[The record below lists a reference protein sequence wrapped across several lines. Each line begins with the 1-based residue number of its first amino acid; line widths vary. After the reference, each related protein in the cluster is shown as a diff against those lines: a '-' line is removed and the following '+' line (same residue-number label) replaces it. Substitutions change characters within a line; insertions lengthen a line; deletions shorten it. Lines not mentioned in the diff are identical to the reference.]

1 MTQLNFKGL
10 VCRTSPQNSADGNC
24 EEIINLRLRDGSW
37 RVVGKKQPI
46 IEGVDYE
53 KVYVHKYRNFE
64 NFIGLKDSKVI
75 WFALRK
81 GNHVEN
87 KEQEICTTS
96 GDVEFNQLNNILLV
110 KDRIGIAKAIFRADK
125 YSVSLVKLPNAPIL
139 DVQVKLRD
147 EHCSKIDLSYN
158 KFSQVEID
166 TIKEALYGL
175 IKQCEK
181 NRFYEG
187 RVFLTA
193 TYQLFDGSET
203 KPTPPLLVELGNYDK
218 DAIKRENLSWG
229 DPQHSVTVR
238 SGTFWA
244 EIPVGQLNLKV
255 NNTLGEEFKD
265 TITKINVYAT
275 PVYSFYNS
283 DSVNLESAPVVGSD
297 GLPSSMVGERK
308 LKLEEIEKS
317 LFFQVL
323 SIDLKK
329 QNDEYEVVSL
339 DDVTT
344 NKTLRVDA
352 SGWMNTTGRMFV
364 YNNRLHL
371 FNTKQEFVEDAN
383 LSTCL
388 EGRYKTVTFNG
399 VMEGDPVYNYDF
411 TNSRTLTG
419 IFYLKME
426 MEDARVVEDFRVEL
440 LSSTPNILTGLTTY
454 KVRIPRFL
462 AFPDSRA
469 YKVDLYDGN
478 SFVKSLDL
486 KASATYNYSYVLFD
500 VNYKYDSRPV
510 SLDAGIETRSNPNV
524 PTIIDDSIIE
534 YTDATASEIPDFNSS
549 PAIED
554 NMNLIVSE
562 VLNPYYFPPE
572 HSYLMPGE
580 IINLAVNTEQISTSQ
595 VGQFPLYVF
604 TTEGIYAL
612 QVGDG
617 KVLYSN
623 VIPISAEVAVKG
635 SDVLPTKYGVIFVTD
650 KGLKLISGQ
659 EVIDFSE
666 PIDGAIDMNVR
677 NSRKYVSYNNTPG
690 LYNILPYLSAVPF
703 SEYSQNAVMGY
714 DITENEVIVSNPD
727 YNYSYVFSL
736 KTNTWHKITEVF
748 SDFNRYLGLQ
758 SYESGAVSA
767 KASIWINCSVS
778 PGQTVRFT
786 SAVSLSKLK
795 FDPGVLKVSV
805 GIPGGSSELFSCE
818 VDETMDLMNLLIE
831 RIDVPERYFKMV
843 VDERKVYTI
852 MPYTALILEH
862 SMFPDPQYYPF
873 VAEERELSVASE
885 GVGETF
891 SISLA
896 GREFS
901 HITDGRETISSIG
914 VMIGDWIK
922 SLNLGYEVQLED
934 DSVRIIAQPGSEG
947 NNGKLSCIA
956 SPHVSLNSS
965 DFKGG
970 ADVST
975 KQRVCDIRKEQD
987 EPILT
992 YFQTRPIS
1000 LGSYGFTKLRHT
1012 AIRGEFKPIPGQG
1025 NSFFITASDNLIKW
1039 TGVLRQCFM
1048 SSVSHVVLPQNP
1060 YSFRYFVI
1068 AGGGYVNPGHT
1079 LSLVEFEGENKFDNR
1094 LR

>member
-1 MTQLNFKGL
+1 MTQLNFKGI
-10 VCRTSPQNSADGNC
+10 VRSTSPQNNSDGTC

-37 RVVGKKQPI
+37 RAVGKKQSI

-53 KVYVHKYRNFE
+53 KVYVHKYGTFE
-64 NFIGLKDSKVI
+64 NFIGLKDGKVF
-75 WFALRK
+75 WFASRE
-81 GNHVEN
+81 GNKIVTKN
-87 KEQEICTTS
+87 QEICKVS
-96 GDVEFNQLNNILLV
+96 GKVEFSQLNNILLIKSDDFITKAV
-110 KDRIGIAKAIFRADK
+110 FEDEAYNIAIFELPDIPALGILLVDNIISDKNEFIPLDIHTDK
-125 YSVSLVKLPNAPIL
+125 YEEMQAAREMI
-139 DVQVKLRD
+139 R
-147 EHCSKIDLSYN
+147 
-158 KFSQVEID
+158 
-166 TIKEALYGL
+166 GL
-175 IKQCEK
+175 INKEK
-181 NRFYEG
+181 SKYLDYMEG
-187 RVFLTA
+187 YVFLCT
-193 TYQLFDGSET
+193 TYQLFDGTET
-203 KPTPPLLVELGNYDK
+203 KPSTPILVKVGEYVPGLIGAESEPQYDSS
-218 DAIKRENLSWG
+218 DLNITARIRVRNMNLY
-229 DPQHSVTVR
+229 
-238 SGTFWA
+238 
-244 EIPVGQLNLKV
+244 QLRVKV
-255 NNTLGEEFKD
+255 VNDLPEEYRD
-265 TITKINVYAT
+265 MITKVNVYAT
-275 PVYSFYNS
+275 PAHSFY
-283 DSVNLESAPVVGSD
+283 DMDKIYPERVKEEAIAKDHAVVMEKELKPEDVEKLLFFRVGSVD
-297 GLPSSMVGERK
+297 AM
-308 LKLEEIEKS
+308 EKS
-317 LFFQVL
+317 SEMITVKNEAL
-323 SIDLKK
+323 
-329 QNDEYEVVSL
+329 
-339 DDVTT
+339 TT
-344 NKTLRVDA
+344 NETMPVDA
-352 SGWMNTTGRMFV
+352 SGWINTTGNMFV

-371 FNTKQEFVEDAN
+371 YNTLQKLVESRMLGYSWQVRKSFDQEGELREMTAFV
-383 LSTCL
+383 
-388 EGRYKTVTFNG
+388 
-399 VMEGDPVYNYDF
+399 
-411 TNSRTLTG
+411 
-419 IFYLKME
+419 YLKVNGKKLVMRYDC
-426 MEDARVVEDFRVEL
+426 MCTAKTSFIVEFPQV
-440 LSSTPNILTGLTTY
+440 LT
-454 KVRIPRFL
+454 
-462 AFPDSRA
+462 FPDSRA
-469 YKVDLYDGN
+469 YQIDFYDRHHD
-478 SFVKSLDL
+478 STPVTVKL
-486 KASATYNYSYVLFD
+486 KPSATYNFAFGFPVKTEVLM
-500 VNYKYDSRPV
+500 
-510 SLDAGIETRSNPNV
+510 NV
-524 PTIIDDSIIE
+524 GTSQPK
-534 YTDATASEIPDFNSS
+534 F
-549 PAIED
+549 PAIINQVGD
-554 NMNLIVSE
+554 TMNLIVSE
-562 VLNPYYFPPE
+562 AANPYNFPPE

-595 VGQFPLYVF
+595 VGQFPLYIF

-690 LYNILPYLSAVPF
+690 LYSILPYLSAVPF

-758 SYESGAVSA
+758 SYEAGAVSA

-778 PGQTVRFT
+778 PGQTVKFT
-786 SAVSLSKLK
+786 SAVSLPKLK
-795 FDPGVLKVSV
+795 FDPGVLKVSI
-805 GIPGGSSELFSCE
+805 GMPGGSSELFSFE

-862 SMFPDPQYYPF
+862 SMFPDTQYYPF
-873 VAEERELSVASE
+873 VAEERELPVASE

-891 SISLA
+891 SISLD

-901 HITDGRETISSIG
+901 HITDGTETISSIG

-1012 AIRGEFKPIPGQG
+1012 AIRGEFKPIPGQS

>member
-1 MTQLNFKGL
+1 MTQLNFKGI
-10 VCRTSPQNSADGNC
+10 VRSTSPQNNADGNC

-37 RVVGKKQPI
+37 QAVGKKQPI

-53 KVYVHKYRNFE
+53 KVYVHKYGTFE
-64 NFIGLKDSKVI
+64 NFIGLKDGKVV
-75 WFALRK
+75 WFASRK

-87 KEQEICTTS
+87 KEQEICMTS

-110 KDRIGIAKAIFRADK
+110 KDEIGISKAIFRADK
-125 YSVSLVKLPNAPIL
+125 YAVSLVKLPDAPIM
-139 DVQVKLRD
+139 DV
-147 EHCSKIDLSYN
+147 KIKAYYKHISNKVELSYN
-158 KFSQVEID
+158 KSSQIETD
-166 TIKEALYGL
+166 TIKGALFGL
-175 IKQCEK
+175 IKQCESG
-181 NRFYEG
+181 NFYEG

-203 KPTPPLLVELGNYDK
+203 KPTPPILVELGSYDK

-229 DPQHSVTVR
+229 SAQNPVSVR
-238 SGTFWA
+238 SGKFWA

-275 PVYSFYNS
+275 PVHSFYDSN
-283 DSVNLESAPVVGSD
+283 SVNLEGAAVIGSD
-297 GLPSSMVGERK
+297 GLPSSMVGERR
-308 LKLEEIEKS
+308 LKSEEIEKS

-323 SIDLKK
+323 SIDMKNK
-329 QNDEYEVVSL
+329 SDEYEVISL

-388 EGRYKTVTFNG
+388 EGRYKTATYNG
-399 VMEGDPVYNYDF
+399 VTEGDPVYNYDF
-411 TNSRTLTG
+411 TKTRTLTG

-426 MEDARVVEDFRVEL
+426 QEDARVVEHFRVEL
-440 LSSTPNILTGLTTY
+440 QSSTPNILTGLTTY
-454 KVRIPRFL
+454 KVRLPRFL

-469 YKVDLYDGN
+469 YQVDLYDGN

-486 KASATYNYSYVLFD
+486 KVSATYNYSYVLFG
-500 VNYKYDSRPV
+500 VTYEYNNRP
-510 SLDAGIETRSNPNV
+510 STQNEDIETRANPNISV
-524 PTIIDDSIIE
+524 TKDESIIE
-534 YTDATASEIPDFNSS
+534 YTNAPASEIPDFNSS

-617 KVLYSN
+617 TVLYSN

-635 SDVLPTKYGVIFVTD
+635 SEVLPTKYGVIFVTER
-650 KGLKLISGQ
+650 GLKLISGQ
-659 EVIDFSE
+659 EVVDFSD
-666 PIDGAIDMNVR
+666 PINDEVDLRIRESVDYSKVTKNR
-677 NSRKYVSYNNTPG
+677 FYDSS
-690 LYNILPYLSAVPF
+690 PYLSLVPF
-703 SEYSQNAVMGY
+703 SEYVREAVMGY
-714 DITENEVIVSNPD
+714 DISQNEVIVSNPR
-727 YNYSYVFSL
+727 YNYSYVFNL
-736 KTNTWHKITEVF
+736 KTSTWHKITEVF

-758 SYESGAVSA
+758 SYEAGAVSA
-767 KASIWINCSVS
+767 RATIMIDCTVS
-778 PGQTVRFT
+778 PGQTVTFT
-786 SAVSLSKLK
+786 SAVSLPELT
-795 FDPGVLKVSV
+795 FDPGELKVSLGV
-805 GIPGGSSELFSCE
+805 PGDSIELFTCV
-818 VDETMDLMNLLIE
+818 VDETMDLMNLLEEGIS
-831 RIDVPERYFKMV
+831 VPGRYFKILT
-843 VDERKVYTI
+843 DERKVYTT

-862 SMFPDPQYYPF
+862 SMYPEAQYYSF
-873 VAEERELSVASE
+873 VAEERDFPVASE

-891 SISLA
+891 SVELD

-901 HITDGRETISSIG
+901 HVTDGTESWISIAQ
-914 VMIGDWIK
+914 MLGDWVK
-922 SLNLGYEVQLED
+922 GLHLGYEVESENGL
-934 DSVRIIAQPGSEG
+934 VKIVAQPGNEG
-947 NNGKLSCIA
+947 NNGKLTCTS
-956 SPHVSLNSS
+956 SPHVSFRTSG
-965 DFKGG
+965 FEGG
-970 ADVST
+970 ADT
-975 KQRVCDIRKEQD
+975 AIRKKVCDIWKEVAVNT
-987 EPILT
+987 LV
-992 YFQTRPIS
+992 YLQTRPIL
-1000 LGSYGFTKLRHT
+1000 LGSYGFKKISRLS
-1012 AIRGEFKPIPGQG
+1012 ARGMFRPLERPYCIAVL
-1025 NSFFITASDNLIKW
+1025 ASDDLIRWK
-1039 TGVLRQCFM
+1039 GVNEGGFTNERADATISRNWC
-1048 SSVSHVVLPQNP
+1048 
-1060 YSFRYFVI
+1060 SFRHFVFVQ
-1068 AGGGYVNPGHT
+1068 GGEVKPEHSI
-1079 LSLVEFEGENKFDNR
+1079 SLVEIEGENKFDNR

>member
-1 MTQLNFKGL
+1 MTQLNFKGI
-10 VCRTSPQNSADGNC
+10 VRSTSPQNNSDGTC

-37 RVVGKKQPI
+37 RAVGKKQPV

-53 KVYVHKYRNFE
+53 KVYVHKYGNFE
-64 NFIGLKDSKVI
+64 NFIGLKDGKVV
-75 WFALRK
+75 WFASLK
-81 GNHVEN
+81 GNNVES
-87 KEQEICTTS
+87 KEQEICTVS
-96 GDVEFNQLNNILLV
+96 DDVEFNQLNNILLV
-110 KDRIGIAKAIFRADK
+110 KDAVGIAKAIFRADK
-125 YSVSLVKLPNAPIL
+125 YSVSLVKLPDAPDL
-139 DVQVKLRD
+139 DVKVKTKGGY
-147 EHCSKIDLSYN
+147 CSKVVLSYT
-158 KFSQVEID
+158 KSSQVETD
-166 TIKEALYGL
+166 TIKGALYGL
-175 IKQCEK
+175 VKQCEK
-181 NRFYEG
+181 GNFYEG

-203 KPTPPLLVELGNYDK
+203 KPTPPMLVELGSYDK
-218 DAIKRENLSWG
+218 NAIKREDLSWG
-229 DPQHSVTVR
+229 SEHNPVSVR

-255 NNTLGEEFKD
+255 NNTLGDEFKD

-283 DSVNLESAPVVGSD
+283 DSVNLESAPVVGND
-297 GLPSSMVGERK
+297 GLPSPMVGERK
-308 LKLEEIEKS
+308 LKSEEIEKS

-352 SGWMNTTGRMFV
+352 SGWMNTTGRMFI

-399 VMEGDPVYNYDF
+399 VVEGDPVYNYDF

-454 KVRIPRFL
+454 KVRLPRFL

-500 VNYKYDSRPV
+500 VNYKYNSRPV
-510 SLDAGIETRSNPNV
+510 SIETRSNPNV
-524 PTIIDDSIIE
+524 PTVIDNSIIE
-534 YTDATASEIPDFNSS
+534 YTNAIASEIPDFNSS
-549 PAIED
+549 RATED
-554 NMNLIVSE
+554 TMNLIVSE
-562 VLNPYYFPPE
+562 VVNPYYFPPE

-580 IINLAVNTEQISTSQ
+580 IINLSVNTEQISTSQ

-623 VIPISAEVAVKG
+623 VIPISAEVAVEG
-635 SDVLPTKYGVIFVTD
+635 SDVLQTKYGVIFVTD

-666 PIDGAIDMNVR
+666 AVDGAVDMNVR
-677 NSRKYVSYNNTPG
+677 NSQKYVSYNNTPG
-690 LYNILPYLSAVPF
+690 LYNILPYLSTVSF
-703 SEYSQNAVMGY
+703 SEYSRKAVMGY
-714 DITENEVIVSNPD
+714 NIIADEVIVSNPG

-758 SYESGAVSA
+758 SYEAGAVSA
-767 KASIWINCSVS
+767 KARILINSSVS
-778 PGQTVRFT
+778 PGQTLRFT
-786 SAVSLSKLK
+786 SAVRLPELT
-795 FDPGVLKVSV
+795 FNPGVLKVSIGV
-805 GIPGGSSELFSCE
+805 PGGNTELFTCE
-818 VDETMDLMNLLIE
+818 VDETVDLVSLLGE
-831 RIDVPERYFKMV
+831 QIDVPEQYFKILP
-843 VDERKVYTI
+843 DERKVYTT
-852 MPYTALILEH
+852 MPYTALVLEH
-862 SMFPDPQYYPF
+862 PMYSEAQFYPF
-873 VAEERELSVASE
+873 VAEERDLPVASE

-891 SISLA
+891 SVELD

-901 HITDGRETISSIG
+901 HVTDGTETTDSIG
-914 VMIGDWIK
+914 VMIGDWVK
-922 SLNLGYEVQLED
+922 SLNLGYEVEQESG
-934 DSVRIIAQPGSEG
+934 SVLIVAQPGSEG
-947 NNGKLSCIA
+947 NNGKLTCTS
-956 SPHVSLNSS
+956 SSHVLLNTSGFS
-965 DFKGG
+965 GG
-970 ADVST
+970 GDISN
-975 KQRVCDIRKEQD
+975 KQRVCDIRQEQN
-987 EPILT
+987 ESILT
-992 YFQTRPIS
+992 YLQTQPLS
-1000 LGSYGFTKLRHT
+1000 LGFYGFTKLRHT
-1012 AIRGEFKPIPGQG
+1012 AIRGEFKPAPGEAHG
-1025 NSFFITASDNLIKW
+1025 FFLLASDNLITWK
-1039 TGVLRQCFM
+1039 GVLRQCFM
-1048 SSVSHVVLPQNP
+1048 SSIPHVVLPQNP

-1068 AGGGYVNPGHT
+1068 AGGGYASPGHALT
-1079 LSLVEFEGENKFDNR
+1079 LVEFEGENKFANR

>member
-1 MTQLNFKGL
+1 MTQLNFKGI
-10 VCRTSPQNSADGNC
+10 VRSTSPQNSADGNC

-37 RVVGKKQPI
+37 RVVGKKQAI

-53 KVYVHKYRNFE
+53 KVYVHKYGNFE
-64 NFIGLKDSKVI
+64 NFIGLKDGKVI
-75 WFALRK
+75 WFALRT

-87 KEQEICTTS
+87 KEQEICMVF

-110 KDRIGIAKAIFRADK
+110 KDRVGIAKAIFRADK
-125 YSVSLVKLPNAPIL
+125 YSASLAQLPDAPIL
-139 DVQVKLRD
+139 DVKVKINNRQVSDKVY
-147 EHCSKIDLSYN
+147 LSYN
-158 KFSQVEID
+158 KSSQVETD

-181 NRFYEG
+181 KRFYEG

-229 DPQHSVTVR
+229 DPQHPVTVR

-244 EIPVGQLNLKV
+244 EIPVGQLNLKI
-255 NNTLGEEFKD
+255 NNTLGEEFKG

-283 DSVNLESAPVVGSD
+283 EISGLEGANVVGSD
-297 GLPSSMVGERK
+297 GLPSSMIGERK
-308 LKLEEIEKS
+308 LKSEEIEKS

-323 SIDLKK
+323 SIDMKNK
-329 QNDEYEVVSL
+329 SDEYEVVSL
-339 DDVTT
+339 DDITT

-352 SGWMNTTGRMFV
+352 SGWMNITGRMFV

-383 LSTCL
+383 FSTCL
-388 EGRYKTVTFNG
+388 EERYKTVTYNG
-399 VMEGDPVYNYDF
+399 VTEGTPAYNYDF
-411 TNSRTLTG
+411 TNTRTLTG

-426 MEDARVVEDFRVEL
+426 QEDARVVVRFRVEL
-440 LSSTPNILTGLTTY
+440 QSSTPNIVTGLTTY
-454 KVRIPRFL
+454 KVRLPRFL

-469 YKVDLYDGN
+469 YQVDLYDGN

-486 KASATYNYSYVLFD
+486 KASATYNYSYILFG
-500 VNYKYDSRPV
+500 VIYKYNNRP
-510 SLDAGIETRSNPNV
+510 STQDTDMATRV
-524 PTIIDDSIIE
+524 DRFTTTKDESIIE
-534 YTDATASEIPDFNSS
+534 YTNAPASEIPSFNSS

-554 NMNLIVSE
+554 NMNLIISE

-666 PIDGAIDMNVR
+666 PINGAIDMNVR

-714 DITENEVIVSNPD
+714 DITENEVIISNPD

-758 SYESGAVSA
+758 SYEAGAVSA

-778 PGQTVRFT
+778 PGQTVKFT
-786 SAVSLSKLK
+786 WAVSLPKLR
-795 FDPGVLKVSV
+795 FDPGVLKVSI
-805 GIPGGSSELFSCE
+805 GMPGGSSELFSCE

-831 RIDVPERYFKMV
+831 RIDVPERYFKIV
-843 VDERKVYTI
+843 ADERKVYTI
-852 MPYTALILEH
+852 MPYTDLILEH
-862 SMFPDPQYYPF
+862 SMFPDTQYYPF
-873 VAEERELSVASE
+873 VAEERELPVASE

-891 SISLA
+891 SISLD

-901 HITDGRETISSIG
+901 HITDGTETISSIG